1 MNVRPLLI
9 VLALLLGVIGI
20 IASWPRPV
28 PPKEPKQVAF
38 ATRSIPTYTQITQDM
53 IEPRWLYEWTDARG
67 RTRYF
72 LRKSLNEVKVEKD
85 LTDEVARGDA
95 QEVSKDQADNSI
107 LYSDVIDRMTTRD
120 VSRGAVVTD
129 LSALD
134 VEQVRYVADL
144 NKEIISF
151 PARFD
156 EIVGGQIKPGHRVN
170 VYAYRGELGT
180 GDTRRQPEVKL
191 IATSV
196 PVVDVRTRS
205 GDESARLLPTPTGSA
220 VRSGGL
226 FGSAGSESDRRDPGS
241 VVTVAVEP
249 ELAAL
254 IVDMLGAQGYEA
266 WVSLAGNRAIQ
277 VTPTT
282 PPTATPDV
290 AGTATAA
297 AAQATAQ
304 AAARA
309 GTATAAAQGTAAAAS
324 ATQAAAAAATGTASV
339 PPTATLT
346 PRDSSRP
353 ANTPVIPVTGGQ
365 KPER

>member
-1 MNVRPLLI
+1 MLI

-28 PPKEPKQVAF
+28 PPKEPKQVAL
-38 ATRSIPTYTQITQDM
+38 ATRNIPTYTQITQDM
-53 IEPRWLYEWTDARG
+53 VEPRWLFEWTDPRG

-72 LRKSLNEVKVEKD
+72 WRKTLAEVKTEKD

-95 QEVSKDQADNSI
+95 QEVSKDQATNAV

-120 VSRGAVVTD
+120 VSRGAVVSD
-129 LSALD
+129 LSALT

-170 VYAYRGELGT
+170 VYAFRGELSSGE
-180 GDTRRQPEVKL
+180 TRRPAEVKL
-191 IATSV
+191 IASNV
-196 PVVDVRTRS
+196 PVVDVRTRT

-220 VRSGGL
+220 ARSSGL
-226 FGSAGSESDRRDPGS
+226 FGGGGSDSSRRDPGS

-254 IVDMLGAQGYEA
+254 IVDVLGAQGFEA

-277 VTPTT
+277 VTPT
-282 PPTATPDV
+282 PVPTGTPD
-290 AGTATAA
+290 AA
-297 AAQATAQ
+297 A
-304 AAARA
+304 
-309 GTATAAAQGTAAAAS
+309 TATAAAQGTLTAIGRTATAQAAAATGTAS
-324 ATQAAAAAATGTASV
+324 VAQATQAARSAAATGTASV
-339 PPTATLT
+339 PPTDTPT
-346 PRDSSRP
+346 PRVSARP
-353 ANTPVIPVTGGQ
+353 ANTPVIPITGGQ